1 MRKSIT
7 QYQYRCNTATTNRSL
22 PCIVCRISR
31 RHTVSASRTSTAYR
45 LKMDF
50 FLIFLGTNETKLHL
64 KARLLSSPVVAP
76 ERRPKRA
83 RRCMMR
89 DRKRCSHGR
98 EKHAC
103 ADCNPCPRGKRKRD
117 CVTCNP
123 CPHGKRKRA
132 CAECNPCPHGKVK
145 QDCTDCNPCPHGKL
159 TRFCTDCT
167 PCPHGKVKYSCA
179 DCNPCPHGKVKTDCT
194 VCTPCPHGKLKHRCA
209 GCKSARAG

>member
-103 ADCNPCPRGKRKRD
+103 ADCNPCVPSRQAETGLRDVQPLPARQAEKGLRGVQPLPPRQGESGL
-117 CVTCNP
+117 
-123 CPHGKRKRA
+123 HGLQPVPARQA
-132 CAECNPCPHGKVK
+132 DTLLHGLHPLPSRQVEI
-145 QDCTDCNPCPHGKL
+145 QLRGVQPLPSRQGENRLHGVHPLSPRQAK
-159 TRFCTDCT
+159 T
-167 PCPHGKVKYSCA
+167 PLRGV
-179 DCNPCPHGKVKTDCT
+179 
-194 VCTPCPHGKLKHRCA
+194 
-209 GCKSARAG
+209 